1 MLGLVLSPAGKYNGR
16 RTKREERV
24 KHMKK
29 RQAAV
34 GLLLVSLCVTACGVD
49 RDRGVQG
56 EPQRQMLVG
65 EMTAV
70 LLEQLTAG
78 SVDEGKCVFVSD
90 NDEVKAYFET
100 LARPQAETTWCQL
113 GGVTLWQKKALGLGD
128 KDEPCMDSDLPWN
141 HAECLVKEDIAQD
154 NEVSGY
160 VVLAEHDLY
169 TAASLAQA
177 EQQYGK
183 VSDDQQTVRIW
194 HGFLTQPDSDN
205 VYEVWLNADLFSK
218 EQLMQVI
225 NSAVLQ

>member
-34 GLLLVSLCVTACGVD
+34 GILLVSLCVTACGVD
-49 RDRGVQG
+49 RDGEVQD
-56 EPQRQMLVG
+56 EPQKQVLAG
-65 EMTAV
+65 EMTAI
-70 LLEQLTAG
+70 LPEQLTVG

-90 NDEVKAYFET
+90 DDEVKAYFET
-100 LARPQAETTWCQL
+100 LAEPLAEPTWCQP

-141 HAECLVKEDIAQD
+141 HAECLIKEDMVQD

-183 VSDDQQTVRIW
+183 VPDDQQTVQIW
-194 HGFLTQPDSDN
+194 HGFLIQPDSDH

-225 NSAVLQ
+225 KSAVF